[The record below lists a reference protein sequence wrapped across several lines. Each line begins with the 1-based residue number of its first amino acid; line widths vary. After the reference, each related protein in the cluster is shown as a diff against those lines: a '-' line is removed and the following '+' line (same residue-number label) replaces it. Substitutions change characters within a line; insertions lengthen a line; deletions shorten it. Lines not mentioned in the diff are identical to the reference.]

1 MLHCVLEHN
10 ATHKAPLLAIAT
22 MTKPYIVFEPL
33 SVILSDYVYWTE
45 HEQELDDFCTHYGC
59 VQQGLVIEFPTERV
73 LTLFMLRY

>member
-1 MLHCVLEHN
+1 
-10 ATHKAPLLAIAT
+10 

-45 HEQELDDFCTHYGC
+45 HEQELEDFCTQYNC
-59 VQQGLVIEFPTERV
+59 VQQGLLVEFPTEHA